1 MNDQEPTT
9 RRRKPANVG
18 GARPVWFIVSG
29 VVLLATL
36 LVLFGGVGVVT
47 ALFASGDSGL
57 SRRVVAVANALIAS
71 DSTRFACERVRGT
84 LFRGAILDRPRLL
97 VQAPGREVTWAEAR
111 SARIEYDLFALLFN
125 PRRAFTVELDSLR
138 VVLGRDTTGALVL
151 PRFRAGRGGDS
162 NVSFRIA
169 LTLRDASIAF
179 EREGFRF
186 ADLDGSGTV
195 ESASEGSTVVIDR
208 LQGTATGAE
217 RSVPVR
223 MRGAVA
229 MRGSVWRVDP
239 LDVTLGQS
247 RFDVAADWDRG
258 RGRLRDGTLKL
269 APLVL
274 DEALPLFDVEGV
286 TGTLRGD
293 VAFEGLPHD
302 GIASGCLEGTLA
314 GEAIDTLIVRAVFEP
329 KEIRFDGLH
338 TRLRG
343 ATLSGTGRIDPVVG
357 LDAAVR
363 FHDADPANL
372 PWWKAP
378 AGVPH
383 GSIAGDARVRITR
396 AKPRPAVTVQGTV
409 LRSRVGRLS
418 IDRADFIVHAPPP
431 GGIRIDSLRLQSPG
445 ARLEGS
451 GVVDAKG
458 TLSASAVATIQD
470 LGRMAALLDP
480 AAPRA
485 GSGRVAA
492 TLGGTLEKP
501 TLEARGVLQKAEF
514 GSGLRADTLTVVAAG
529 ALAPT
534 LAVEGTVRAAGF
546 ASRERALGD
555 VWARYSGGRTLRVH
569 RFVQSLGDTTLT
581 LTGLVQFEGGGARAE
596 VDSLRLEAGAL
607 RAAGTGRTEVTFAR
621 GRLRASP
628 VTLDLLPGRL
638 DADVDWDVTNGVVD
652 IRGLVDGLDL
662 ARISRRPDPRFAGT
676 LRAQFLVSGKSSD
689 PEASLNVAITA
700 PRLGGIAADS
710 LRGKIEYAPGVVT
723 VESFSWR
730 RGPSS
735 IAVRGTLR
743 TRRPLEVWL
752 REAARGETAWRG
764 ETTLALEAD
773 ADSLDL
779 APFARADTTWRSL
792 EGSVTAHARI
802 GGTLAEPTAAITG
815 RAPRLRIRGVEGSVV
830 AGTLDYRDRTLRI
843 ERLDLKQGDGATS
856 VVGHV
861 PYDLSPFAEKRWRKE
876 APLALSIRMDDADLA
891 ILPALTSLVAAST
904 GRVSGNA
911 EVTGTP
917 GKPRIT
923 GEARLRDGRIRF
935 AGRYEVLE
943 DVTVEGTF
951 DEERLTLTK
960 IEARQGKRGRLT
972 GTGWWRWAGATP
984 LPAGSVGPWGTYQL
998 QLKATDCVTTDRE
1011 YYLFQF
1017 TGDFQVANGAT
1028 TIGIVKPKVTGS
1040 GVVSRGELTINLA
1053 APVGEP
1059 RPAMPFLYDVT
1070 AEFPRQLKYRQL
1082 DTEVD
1087 LAGTLRLRNEG
1098 GRDIALGTLTV
1109 QGGQFYFL
1117 TRKFRD
1123 LSGQVNFNDVNR
1135 LDPDVALDAST
1146 RIRRGDDERI
1156 INLAITGRA
1165 SQMQI
1170 RPWDE
1175 DGSSPTELWR
1185 ELSLGQF
1192 SAVQGPTDLTGG
1204 DSENAAFG
1212 EVAIRGYLFRNAERW
1227 ISSSGFIDTID
1238 LQSGAGQRRS
1248 DVGGA
1253 IDLGA
1258 VGVGKYVTRDL
1269 FLKYSRDFSG
1279 ATDQSI
1285 SAEYRVTRHLLLRGQ
1300 QIQRSSTTARTGG
1313 TQEYNLDLKIRV
1325 EY

>member
-9 RRRKPANVG
+9 RRTKPAKG
-18 GARPVWFIVSG
+18 SGARPVWFIVSG
-29 VVLLATL
+29 VVLLALL

-47 ALFASGDSGL
+47 ALFASGDAGL
-57 SRRVVAVANALIAS
+57 SRRVIGVANALVGS
-71 DSTRFACERVRGT
+71 DSTRFACDRVRGT

-97 VQAPGREVTWAEAR
+97 VQASGREVTWAEAR
-111 SARIEYDLFALLFN
+111 AARVEYDLFALLFS

-138 VVLGRDTTGALVL
+138 IVLARDTTGALVL
-151 PRFRAGRGGDS
+151 PRFRAGRGGES
-162 NVSFRIA
+162 KATFRVG
-169 LTLRDASIAF
+169 LTIRDASVAF

-186 ADLDGSGTV
+186 TGLSGAGSLDAGAG
-195 ESASEGSTVVIDR
+195 GSTVLIDR
-208 LQGTATGAE
+208 LQGTAAGPE
-217 RSVPVR
+217 RSLPLR
-223 MRGAVA
+223 IRGGVA
-229 MRGSVWRVDP
+229 MRDTVWRIDP
-239 LDVTLGQS
+239 LDVVLGQS
-247 RFDVAADWDRG
+247 RIGAAADWDRT
-258 RGRLRDGTLKL
+258 RGRFRDGTMKL
-269 APLVL
+269 SPLVL
-274 DEALPLFDVEGV
+274 DEALALFDVEGV
-286 TGTLRGD
+286 SGSLRGD
-293 VAFEGLPHD
+293 VAFDGLPHD

-314 GEAIDTLIVRAVFEP
+314 GEAIDTLIVRAVFER
-329 KEIRFDGLH
+329 KEVRFDGLR

-343 ATLSGTGRIDPVVG
+343 ATLTGSGRIDARGAV
-357 LDAAVR
+357 DATVR
-363 FHDADPANL
+363 FANANPADL
-372 PWWKAP
+372 PWWKSP
-378 AGVPH
+378 AGMPH
-383 GSIAGDARVRITR
+383 GTLGGDARIRVAR
-396 AKPRPAVTVQGTV
+396 AKPRPAVTVRGTIV
-409 LRSRVGRLS
+409 TSRVGRLA
-418 IDRADFIVHAPPP
+418 IDRAEFAAYAPPA
-431 GGIRIDSLRLQSPG
+431 GGVRIDSLRLQTPG
-445 ARLEGS
+445 ARLDGS
-451 GVVDAKG
+451 GSIDAQG
-458 TLSASAVATIQD
+458 SVAATAVAAIQD
-470 LGRMAALLDP
+470 LGRMEALLAP

-485 GSGRVAA
+485 GSGRLAA

-501 TLEARGVLQKAEF
+501 TLDARGAILAVRFEN
-514 GSGLRADTLTVVAAG
+514 GLRADTLTVAAAG
-529 ALAPT
+529 AIAPVLA
-534 LAVEGTVRAAGF
+534 LDGTVRAAGF

-555 VWARYSGGRTLRVH
+555 VWARYSGGRPLRIH
-569 RFVQSLGDTTLT
+569 RFVETLGDTTLT
-581 LTGLVQFEGGGARAE
+581 LSGLLHFEGGGARAE
-596 VDSLRLEAGAL
+596 LDTLRLEAGAL
-607 RAAGTGRTEVTFAR
+607 RAVGTGRTEATLAR

-638 DADVDWDVTNGVVD
+638 EADLDWDLTSGIVD
-652 IRGLVDGLDL
+652 LRGLVEGLDL
-662 ARISRRPDPRFAGT
+662 ARVSRRADPRVAGT
-676 LRAQFLVSGKSSD
+676 LRAQFLVSGKASD
-689 PEASLNVAITA
+689 PEASLNVAIAA
-700 PRLGGIAADS
+700 PRFGGVAGDS
-710 LRGKIEYAPGVVT
+710 LRGRLEYAPGVAT

-730 RGPSS
+730 RGASS
-735 IAVRGTLR
+735 LALRGTLR
-743 TRRPLEVWL
+743 TRRPLEAWL

-764 ETTLALEAD
+764 ETSLALEAD

-802 GGTLAEPTAAITG
+802 GGTLAEPTASIAG
-815 RAPRLRIRGVEGSVV
+815 RAPRLRVRGLEGSVV
-830 AGTLDYRDRTLRI
+830 AATLEYRDRRLQI
-843 ERLDLKQGDGATS
+843 ERLDLRQGDGATS
-856 VVGHV
+856 VVGFL

-876 APLALSIRMDDADLA
+876 APLSLSIQMDGADLA
-891 ILPALTSLVAAST
+891 ILPALTSLVAASS
-904 GRVSGNA
+904 GRMSGKA
-911 EVTGTP
+911 EVSGTP

-923 GEARLRDGRIRF
+923 GQARLRDGRLRF

-951 DEERLTLTK
+951 DEERLTLSK
-960 IEARQGKRGRLT
+960 IEARQGKRGRLA

-984 LPAGSVGPWGTYQL
+984 LPAGSVGPWGTYLL

-1028 TIGIVKPKVTGS
+1028 AEGIVKPKVTGS
-1040 GVVSRGELTINLA
+1040 GVVSRGDLTINLA

-1082 DTEVD
+1082 DTEID

-1123 LSGQVNFNDVNR
+1123 LSGQVNFNDVDR

-1146 RIRRGDDERI
+1146 HIRRGDGERVI
-1156 INLAITGRA
+1156 RLAITGRA

-1175 DGSSPTELWR
+1175 GGASPTELWR

-1192 SAVQGPTDLTGG
+1192 SAVQGPTDGTSGG
-1204 DSENAAFG
+1204 SNDAGFG

-1238 LQSGAGQRRS
+1238 LQSGAGQTKS
-1248 DVGGA
+1248 EVGGA
-1253 IDLGA
+1253 IDLGT

-1269 FLKYSRDFSG
+1269 FLKYSQDFSG
-1279 ATDQSI
+1279 ASEKSI

-1300 QIQRSSTTARTGG
+1300 QIQRSSSTARAGG